1 VAEADPVST
10 TAWLADG
17 EGRAIVMR
25 DDRRPARP
33 ASDAAL
39 RAGFSGRQSRGDV
52 MDFKSLV
59 PFGRSGGLSRAG
71 ADADPFSAMRRE
83 MDRLFDSFTRDW
95 SAPAA
100 VSGSGFLTPKVNVS
114 ETDKGLE
121 MTAELP
127 GIDQKDI
134 SLDIADNVL
143 TLKAE
148 QSSEKEEK
156 DEKRQYH
163 LIERSQGTYMRRF
176 ALPFE
181 ADEAKVEATFD
192 KGVLKVVVP
201 RSADAERPTRKIEIK
216 GAA

>member
-1 VAEADPVST
+1 
-10 TAWLADG
+10 
-17 EGRAIVMR
+17 
-25 DDRRPARP
+25 
-33 ASDAAL
+33 
-39 RAGFSGRQSRGDV
+39 

-59 PFGRSGGLSRAG
+59 PFSRTGGLSRAG
-71 ADADPFSAMRRE
+71 ADADPFTAMRRE
-83 MDRLFDSFTRDW
+83 MDRLFDGFTRDW
-95 SAPAA
+95 SAPATL
-100 VSGSGFLTPKVNVS
+100 SRGGFLTPRVNVS
-114 ETDKGLE
+114 ETEKGLE

-156 DEKRQYH
+156 DDKRQYH
-163 LIERSQGTYMRRF
+163 LIERSEGTYMRRF

-192 KGVLKVVVP
+192 KGVLKVLVP
-201 RSADAERPTRKIEIK
+201 RSADAERPSRKIEIK